1 MMFVAWKKLGLL
13 FFYFLCEHT
22 SVEISI
28 LQQDWKFNVIV
39 LVVGFLLKYCA
50 NPWLDTLK
58 QL

>member
-39 LVVGFLLKYCA
+39 LVVVGLYRPDSSGFFFL
-50 NPWLDTLK
+50 
-58 QL
+58 